1 MRRVKKGI
9 PTVENRLTIFAKTV
23 VIFVCVELII
33 VVGAIIGVNKTAC
46 NAVHKLE
53 ALCQKA

>member
-1 MRRVKKGI
+1 MRRVKKAFA
-9 PTVENRLTIFAKTV
+9 PSKSPNDFAKTV

-33 VVGAIIGVNKTAC
+33 VVGAIIGVNKNAC

-53 ALCQKA
+53 AAMPKA